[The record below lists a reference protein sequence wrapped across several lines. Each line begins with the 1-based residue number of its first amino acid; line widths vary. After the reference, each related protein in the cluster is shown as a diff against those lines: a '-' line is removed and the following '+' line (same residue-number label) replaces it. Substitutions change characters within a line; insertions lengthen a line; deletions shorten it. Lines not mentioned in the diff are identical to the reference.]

1 LLPSRRVDGHFR
13 ERGTSIPG
21 VDFGMH
27 EALII
32 EDEPNERLGLSA
44 LLDAEGFRTRTADS
58 LASAR
63 RRLAESAPE
72 LVLLDL
78 FLPDG
83 SGLELMDDLGVSS
96 RPDVIVLTGHATVES
111 AVQAIRAGARD
122 YLVKPI
128 EPPTLRGL
136 VSAVA
141 SEIGPVPGPDGPL
154 RRAGRTRFGHLV
166 GASRA
171 MQEVY
176 RLIERAA
183 PTDAPVLIQG
193 ESGTGKELVARTV
206 HDRSL
211 RRGRPFLALNCG
223 AVSQNLIESELFG
236 HERGSFTGAVQ
247 QHQGHFERACGGTL
261 FLDEITEMP
270 PALQTKL
277 LRVLESKTFLRVGGE
292 RPIATDVR
300 VLAATNRAVATLL
313 RDGQLREDL
322 YYRLSVFPVTV
333 PPLRD
338 REGDVA
344 LLARYFLQRMNE
356 PRQTRKRLTEAAIG
370 RLESHQWPGN
380 VRELR
385 NVVER
390 AFILA
395 SGDIDVTLLE
405 VEAGE
410 SARLRLDK
418 PFAIGASVGD
428 MERRLILATLDHF
441 DGDKRRA
448 AQVLGVSLKTLYNR
462 LHAYH
467 YKLRPCRRG

>member
-1 LLPSRRVDGHFR
+1 
-13 ERGTSIPG
+13 
-21 VDFGMH
+21 MH

-32 EDEPNERLGLSA
+32 EDEPSERLGLRA

-58 LASAR
+58 LATAR
-63 RRLAESAPE
+63 RRLAESVPE

-78 FLPDG
+78 SLPDG
-83 SGLELMDDLGVSS
+83 SGLELMEDFGGSS
-96 RPDVIVLTGHATVES
+96 RPDVIVLTGHATVDS
-111 AVQAIRAGARD
+111 AVRAIRAGARD
-122 YLVKPI
+122 FFTKPI
-128 EPPTLRGL
+128 DVERLRSVLATLL
-136 VSAVA
+136 Q
-141 SEIGPVPGPDGPL
+141 EIGPSVGSTGDGSA
-154 RRAGRTRFGHLV
+154 RRPGRTRFGLLV

-171 MQEVY
+171 MQDVY
-176 RLIERAA
+176 RLVERAA

-193 ESGTGKELVARTV
+193 ESGTGKDLVAGTI

-211 RRGRPFLALNCG
+211 RRGNPFLALNCG
-223 AVSQNLIESELFG
+223 AVSPNLIESELFG
-236 HERGSFTGAVQ
+236 HERGSFTGATQ
-247 QHQGHFERACGGTL
+247 QHQGYFERASGGTL
-261 FLDEITEMP
+261 FLDEIAEMP
-270 PALQTKL
+270 AALQTKL

-292 RPIATDVR
+292 RPLETDVR
-300 VLAATNRAVATLL
+300 IVTASNRPVADAL

-333 PPLRD
+333 PPLRE

-344 LLARYFLQRMNE
+344 LLARYFLQRLNE
-356 PRQTRKRLTEAAIG
+356 PRQTRKRFTPGAMQQLEA
-370 RLESHQWPGN
+370 HQWPGN

-385 NVVER
+385 NVIER

-395 SGDIDVTLLE
+395 ARDIDVGLLE
-405 VEAGE
+405 MERE
-410 SARLRLDK
+410 SRGVRIRLDQ

-441 DGDKRRA
+441 RGDKRRT

-462 LHAYH
+462 LHAYR

>member
-1 LLPSRRVDGHFR
+1 
-13 ERGTSIPG
+13 
-21 VDFGMH
+21 MH

-32 EDEPNERLGLSA
+32 EDEPSERLGLSA
-44 LLDAEGFRTRTADS
+44 LLEAEGFRTRTADS

-63 RRLAESAPE
+63 RRLTESVPE

-78 FLPDG
+78 SLPDG
-83 SGLELMDDLGVSS
+83 SGLELMGDFGGSS
-96 RPDVIVLTGHATVES
+96 RPDIVVLTGHATVES
-111 AVQAIRAGARD
+111 AIQAIRAGARD

-128 EPPTLRGL
+128 EAPRLRNILAAL
-136 VSAVA
+136 VHEV
-141 SEIGPVPGPDGPL
+141 GPSPAPAEGQG
-154 RRAGRTRFGHLV
+154 RRQGRTRFGHLV

-171 MQEVY
+171 MQDVY

-183 PTDAPVLIQG
+183 PTDAPVLVQG
-193 ESGTGKELVARTV
+193 ESGTGKELVAHTI

-211 RRGRPFLALNCG
+211 RRGKPFLALNCG
-223 AVSQNLIESELFG
+223 AVSPNLIESELFG
-236 HERGSFTGAVQ
+236 HERGSFTGATH

-261 FLDEITEMP
+261 FLDEITDMP
-270 PALQTKL
+270 PTLQTKL

-300 VLAATNRAVATLL
+300 ILAATNRPVANAL

-333 PPLRD
+333 PPLRE

-344 LLARYFLQRMNE
+344 LLSRYFLQRMNE
-356 PRQTRKRLTEAAIG
+356 PRQTRKRLTESAL
-370 RLESHQWPGN
+370 RQLESHPWPGN

-395 SGDIDVTLLE
+395 SADIDIALLDM
-405 VEAGE
+405 EAAA
-410 SARLRLDK
+410 SSRLRLDK

-441 DGDKRRA
+441 NGDKRRA

>member
-1 LLPSRRVDGHFR
+1 
-13 ERGTSIPG
+13 
-21 VDFGMH
+21 MH

-63 RRLAESAPE
+63 RRLTESVPE

-78 FLPDG
+78 SLPDG
-83 SGLELMDDLGVSS
+83 SGLELMEDFGGSS
-96 RPDVIVLTGHATVES
+96 RPDIIVLTGHATVES
-111 AVQAIRAGARD
+111 AIQAIRAGARD

-128 EPPTLRGL
+128 EPARLREL
-136 VSAVA
+136 VAGIA
-141 SEIGPVPGPDGPL
+141 KAIGPAASPSPEGQS
-154 RRAGRTRFGHLV
+154 RRVGRTRFGHLV

-193 ESGTGKELVARTV
+193 ESGTGKEVVSHTI

-211 RRGRPFLALNCG
+211 RRGKPFLALNCG
-223 AVSQNLIESELFG
+223 AVSPNLIESELFG
-236 HERGSFTGAVQ
+236 HERGSFTGATQ

-292 RPIATDVR
+292 RPIVTDVR
-300 VLAATNRAVATLL
+300 IIAATNRPVANTLREGL
-313 RDGQLREDL
+313 LREDL

-333 PPLRD
+333 PPLRE
-338 REGDVA
+338 REGDVT
-344 LLARYFLQRMNE
+344 LLARYFLQRLNE
-356 PRQTRKRLTEAAIG
+356 PRQTRKRLTESSI
-370 RLESHQWPGN
+370 RQLEAHQWPGN

-395 SGDIDVTLLE
+395 AADIDVGLLDME
-405 VEAGE
+405 SGE
-410 SARLRLDK
+410 SSRLRLDK

>member
-1 LLPSRRVDGHFR
+1 MR
-13 ERGTSIPG
+13 
-21 VDFGMH
+21 

-63 RRLAESAPE
+63 WRLAETVPE

-78 FLPDG
+78 SLPDG
-83 SGLELMDDLGVSS
+83 SGLELMDDFGGSS
-96 RPDVIVLTGHATVES
+96 RPDIIVLTGHATVES

-128 EPPTLRGL
+128 EPPRLRDL
-136 VSAVA
+136 VLAVA
-141 SEIGPVPGPDGPL
+141 SRMAPLPSGTSDGPV
-154 RRAGRTRFGHLV
+154 RRVGRTRFGHLV

-183 PTDAPVLIQG
+183 PTDAPVLVQG
-193 ESGTGKELVARTV
+193 ESGTGKEVVAHTI

-211 RRGRPFLALNCG
+211 RRGKPFLALNCG
-223 AVSQNLIESELFG
+223 AVSPNLIESELFG
-236 HERGSFTGAVQ
+236 HERGSFTGAIQ

-261 FLDEITEMP
+261 LLDEITEMP
-270 PALQTKL
+270 LALQTKL

-300 VLAATNRAVATLL
+300 IVAASNRSVAAVL

-333 PPLRD
+333 PPLRE
-338 REGDVA
+338 REGDVS

-356 PRQTRKRLTEAAIG
+356 PRQTRKRLTEAAV
-370 RLESHQWPGN
+370 RQLEAHAWPGN

-395 SGDIDVTLLE
+395 ADDIDITMLDM
-405 VEAGE
+405 EAGE
-410 SARLRLDK
+410 SPRLRLDK

-441 DGDKRRA
+441 GGDKRQA

>member
-1 LLPSRRVDGHFR
+1 MR
-13 ERGTSIPG
+13 
-21 VDFGMH
+21 

-32 EDEPNERLGLSA
+32 EDEPNERHGLST

-63 RRLAESAPE
+63 QRLAESVPE

-78 FLPDG
+78 SLPDG
-83 SGLELMDDLGVSS
+83 SGLELMEELGDGA

-111 AVQAIRAGARD
+111 AIQAIRAGARD

-128 EPPTLRGL
+128 EPLQLRGL
-136 VSAVA
+136 VNAMA
-141 SEIGPVPGPDGPL
+141 SQIGPISSGAAVDGPL
-154 RRAGRTRFGHLV
+154 RRSGRTRFGRLV

-171 MQEVY
+171 MQDVY

-193 ESGTGKELVARTV
+193 ESGTGKELVAHTV

-211 RRGRPFLALNCG
+211 RRANPFLALNCG
-223 AVSQNLIESELFG
+223 AVSPNLIESELFG
-236 HERGSFTGAVQ
+236 HERGSFTGAMH

-292 RPIATDVR
+292 QSIATDVR
-300 VLAATNRAVATLL
+300 ILTATNRSVAAAL
-313 RDGQLREDL
+313 RDGTLREDL
-322 YYRLSVFPVTV
+322 YYRLSVFPVAL
-333 PPLRD
+333 PPLRE

-344 LLARYFLQRMNE
+344 LLARYFLQGMNE
-356 PRQTRKRLTEAAIG
+356 PRQTRKRLTESAMHQ
-370 RLESHQWPGN
+370 LESHTWPGN

-395 SGDIDVTLLE
+395 ADDIDVALLDM
-405 VEAGE
+405 EAGE
-410 SARLRLDK
+410 SSRLRLDK

-441 DGDKRRA
+441 GGDKRRA
-448 AQVLGVSLKTLYNR
+448 AEVLGVSLKTLYNR

>member
-1 LLPSRRVDGHFR
+1 MR
-13 ERGTSIPG
+13 
-21 VDFGMH
+21 

-44 LLDAEGFRTRTADS
+44 LLEAEGFRTRTADS

-63 RRLAESAPE
+63 RRLAETVPE

-78 FLPDG
+78 SLPDG
-83 SGLELMDDLGVSS
+83 SGLELMADLGGAS
-96 RPDVIVLTGHATVES
+96 RPDVIVLTGHATVDS

-128 EPPTLRGL
+128 EPAQLREVVL
-136 VSAVA
+136 AVA
-141 SEIGPVPGPDGPL
+141 NEMGPL
-154 RRAGRTRFGHLV
+154 GSPPEGSSRRMGRTRFGHLV

-193 ESGTGKELVARTV
+193 ESGTGKELVARTI

-211 RRGRPFLALNCG
+211 RRTKPFLALNCG

-236 HERGSFTGAVQ
+236 HERGSFTGAMQ

-261 FLDEITEMP
+261 LLDEITEMP
-270 PALQTKL
+270 PSLQTKL

-300 VLAATNRAVATLL
+300 MLAATNRPVAAVLQ
-313 RDGQLREDL
+313 DGQLREDL

-333 PPLRD
+333 PPLRE
-338 REGDVA
+338 REGDVI
-344 LLARYFLQRMNE
+344 LLARYFLQRLNE
-356 PRQTRKRLTEAAIG
+356 PRQTRKRLTEATIHQ
-370 RLESHQWPGN
+370 LESHTWPGN

-395 SGDIDVTLLE
+395 ADDVEITPLQMEAHDTSRLE
-405 VEAGE
+405 
-410 SARLRLDK
+410 LDK

-441 DGDKRRA
+441 GGDKRRA

>member
-1 LLPSRRVDGHFR
+1 
-13 ERGTSIPG
+13 
-21 VDFGMH
+21 MH

-32 EDEPNERLGLSA
+32 EDEPNERAGLAA

-58 LASAR
+58 IASAR
-63 RRLAESAPE
+63 RRLAETVPE

-78 FLPDG
+78 SLPDG
-83 SGLELMDDLGVSS
+83 SGLELIDDLGGAM

-122 YLVKPI
+122 YLVKPVEAHRLREI
-128 EPPTLRGL
+128 LTSFAGTAGPTPPSL
-136 VSAVA
+136 S
-141 SEIGPVPGPDGPL
+141 DGQI
-154 RRAGRTRFGHLV
+154 RRSGGRTRFGHLV

-171 MQEVY
+171 MQDVY

-193 ESGTGKELVARTV
+193 ESGTGKELVAHTI
-206 HDRSL
+206 HDWSL
-211 RRGRPFLALNCG
+211 RRGAPFLPLNCG
-223 AVSQNLIESELFG
+223 AVSPNLIESELFG
-236 HERGSFTGAVQ
+236 HERGSFTGALH
-247 QHQGHFERACGGTL
+247 QHQGHFERASGGTL

-277 LRVLESKTFLRVGGE
+277 LRVLEAKVFLRVGGE
-292 RPIATDVR
+292 RPLESDVR
-300 VLAATNRAVATLL
+300 VLAATNRSIAASV
-313 RDGQLREDL
+313 REGQLREDL

-333 PPLRD
+333 PPLRE
-338 REGDVA
+338 REGDIP
-344 LLARYFLQRMNE
+344 LLARFFLQGMNE
-356 PRQTRKRLTEAAIG
+356 PRQTRKRLTEAAMQK
-370 RLESHQWPGN
+370 LEAHPWPGN

-395 SGDIDVTLLE
+395 AGDIDVAELE
-405 VEAGE
+405 VEPGE
-410 SARLRLDK
+410 TSRIRLDK

-441 DGDKRRA
+441 GGDKRRA

-467 YKLRPCRRG
+467 YKLRPCRRS

>member
-1 LLPSRRVDGHFR
+1 MR
-13 ERGTSIPG
+13 
-21 VDFGMH
+21 

-58 LASAR
+58 LAAAR
-63 RRLAESAPE
+63 RRLAETVPE

-78 FLPDG
+78 SLPDG
-83 SGLELMDDLGVSS
+83 SGLELMDDLGGAS

-122 YLVKPI
+122 YLVKPV
-128 EPPTLRGL
+128 EPRRLRE
-136 VSAVA
+136 VVHAVA
-141 SEIGPVPGPDGPL
+141 SRMGPVPPPPADGSV
-154 RRAGRTRFGHLV
+154 RRTGRTRFGHLI

-171 MQEVY
+171 MQDVY

-183 PTDAPVLIQG
+183 PTDAPVLVQG
-193 ESGTGKELVARTV
+193 ESGTGKELVAHTI

-211 RRGRPFLALNCG
+211 RRGKPFLALNCG
-223 AVSQNLIESELFG
+223 AVSPNLIESELFG
-236 HERGSFTGAVQ
+236 HERGSFTGATH

-292 RPIATDVR
+292 RAIGTDVR
-300 VLAATNRAVATLL
+300 ILAATNRPVMQVL
-313 RDGQLREDL
+313 REGQLREDL

-333 PPLRD
+333 PPLRE

-356 PRQTRKRLTEAAIG
+356 PRQTRKRLTEGAI
-370 RLESHQWPGN
+370 RQLESHTWPGN

-395 SGDIDVTLLE
+395 GGNIDVGLLDMK
-405 VEAGE
+405 AGE
-410 SARLRLDK
+410 TSRMQLDK

-428 MERRLILATLDHF
+428 MERRLILATLDHYG
-441 DGDKRRA
+441 GDKRRA

-467 YKLRPCRRG
+467 SQLRP

>member
-1 LLPSRRVDGHFR
+1 
-13 ERGTSIPG
+13 
-21 VDFGMH
+21 MH

-63 RRLAESAPE
+63 RRLAESIPE

-78 FLPDG
+78 TLPDG
-83 SGLELMDDLGVSS
+83 SGLELMEELGGAS

-122 YLVKPI
+122 YLVKPVDSPRLREVVI
-128 EPPTLRGL
+128 TL
-136 VSAVA
+136 A
-141 SEIGPVPGPDGPL
+141 SEIGPVPGGTREVPT
-154 RRAGRTRFGHLV
+154 RRSGRMRFGHLV
-166 GASRA
+166 GASRP

-183 PTDAPVLIQG
+183 PTDAAVLIQG
-193 ESGTGKELVARTV
+193 ESGTGKELVAHTI
-206 HDRSL
+206 HDRSP
-211 RRGRPFLALNCG
+211 RRDKPFLALNCG
-223 AVSQNLIESELFG
+223 AVSPNLIESELFG
-236 HERGSFTGAVQ
+236 HERGSFTGATH
-247 QHQGHFERACGGTL
+247 QHQGHFERAFGGTL

-270 PALQTKL
+270 PTLQTKL
-277 LRVLESKTFLRVGGE
+277 LRVLETKTILRLGGE
-292 RPIATDVR
+292 RPLATDVR
-300 VLAATNRAVATLL
+300 VVAATNRPLTVAL
-313 RDGQLREDL
+313 REGQLREDL
-322 YYRLSVFPVTV
+322 YYRLGVFPVTI
-333 PPLRD
+333 PPLRE

-344 LLARYFLQRMNE
+344 LLAQYFLQGMNE
-356 PRQTRKRLTEAAIG
+356 PRRLRKRLTEDAVR
-370 RLESHQWPGN
+370 RLEAHHWPGN

-385 NVVER
+385 NVIER

-395 SGDIDVTLLE
+395 TADIDTALLDE
-405 VEAGE
+405 QLDDRGGR
-410 SARLRLDK
+410 SRLDQ
-418 PFAIGASVGD
+418 PFAIGASVGE

-441 DGDKRRA
+441 GGDKRRA

-467 YKLRPCRRG
+467 YRLRPCRRA

>member
-1 LLPSRRVDGHFR
+1 MR
-13 ERGTSIPG
+13 
-21 VDFGMH
+21 

-63 RRLAESAPE
+63 RRLAETVPE

-78 FLPDG
+78 SLPDG
-83 SGLELMDDLGVSS
+83 SGLELMDDFDEGS
-96 RPDVIVLTGHATVES
+96 RPDIIVLTGNATVES

-122 YLVKPI
+122 YLLKPI
-128 EPPTLRGL
+128 EAPRLREL
-136 VSAVA
+136 VLAVA
-141 SEIGPVPGPDGPL
+141 NELGPLPDGGPDAGM

-171 MQEVY
+171 MQDVY

-183 PTDAPVLIQG
+183 PTDAPVLVQG
-193 ESGTGKELVARTV
+193 ESGTGKELVAHTV

-211 RRGRPFLALNCG
+211 RRGQPFLALNCG
-223 AVSQNLIESELFG
+223 AVSPNLIESELFG
-236 HERGSFTGAVQ
+236 HERGSFTGATQ

-261 FLDEITEMP
+261 FLDEITDMP
-270 PALQTKL
+270 PSLQTKL

-292 RPIATDVR
+292 RPLASDVR
-300 VLAATNRAVATLL
+300 ILAATNRPVAAVL

-333 PPLRD
+333 PPLRE

-356 PRQTRKRLTEAAIG
+356 PRQTRKRLTPDAIRQLEA
-370 RLESHQWPGN
+370 HPWPGN

-395 SGDIDVTLLE
+395 ADDLDIGVLE
-405 VEAGE
+405 MQAGE
-410 SARLRLDK
+410 TSRLRLDK

-441 DGDKRRA
+441 NGDKRQA

-462 LHAYH
+462 LHSYH

>member
-1 LLPSRRVDGHFR
+1 MR
-13 ERGTSIPG
+13 
-21 VDFGMH
+21 

-63 RRLAESAPE
+63 RRLAETVPE

-78 FLPDG
+78 SLPDG
-83 SGLELMDDLGVSS
+83 SGLELMADLGGAS
-96 RPDVIVLTGHATVES
+96 RPDIIVLTGHATVDS

-128 EPPTLRGL
+128 EPMRLREVVL
-136 VSAVA
+136 AVA
-141 SEIGPVPGPDGPL
+141 NEMGPL
-154 RRAGRTRFGHLV
+154 PSTDGSSRRVGRTRFGHLV
-166 GASRA
+166 GSSRA

-183 PTDAPVLIQG
+183 PTDASVLIQG
-193 ESGTGKELVARTV
+193 ESGTGKELVARTI

-211 RRGRPFLALNCG
+211 RRTKPFLALNCG
-223 AVSQNLIESELFG
+223 AVSPNLIESELFG
-236 HERGSFTGAVQ
+236 HERGSFTGATQ

-261 FLDEITEMP
+261 FLGEITEMP

-292 RPIATDVR
+292 RAIATDVR
-300 VLAATNRAVATLL
+300 IIAATNRPVATTL
-313 RDGQLREDL
+313 REGVLREDL

-333 PPLRD
+333 PPLRE
-338 REGDVA
+338 REGDVT
-344 LLARYFLQRMNE
+344 LLARYFLQRLNE
-356 PRQTRKRLTEAAIG
+356 PRQTRKRLTESAI
-370 RLESHQWPGN
+370 RQLEAHQWPGN

-395 SGDIDVTLLE
+395 AGDIDVALLDM
-405 VEAGE
+405 E
-410 SARLRLDK
+410 SGDSSRLRLDK

-441 DGDKRRA
+441 GGDKRRA

-467 YKLRPCRRG
+467 YKL